1 MATRSLGSTSL
12 RPRNPTDFLG
22 DVAGATLDNS
32 WTVQLNFDDAVYG
45 ATNEGKQRLITALM
59 ALTDKIMSVK
69 SWPIGPAS

>member
-12 RPRNPTDFLG
+12 RPSNPDHFLG

-45 ATNEGKQRLITALM
+45 ATNEGKQRLICAAM
-59 ALTDKIMSVK
+59 ALVEKLKSAK
-69 SWPIGPAS
+69 SWPIGAGS